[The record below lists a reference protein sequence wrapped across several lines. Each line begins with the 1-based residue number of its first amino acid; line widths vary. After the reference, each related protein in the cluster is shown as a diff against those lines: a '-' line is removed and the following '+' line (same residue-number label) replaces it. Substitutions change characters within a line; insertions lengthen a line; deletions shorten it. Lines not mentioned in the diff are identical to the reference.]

1 MFPNIYVLRIQPC
14 GTLRCVNRWSWP
26 QQYENTSNS
35 WICLRNR
42 PKKKNIFP
50 IDSPN
55 SRFPI
60 GKKWILC
67 NKMPESDM
75 VWSICCSIK
84 FHAPGFSD
92 CAEAAEVAEDETIS
106 SKCWEYRHTVRPREW
121 FWDVRQLGK
130 TRFLKHRKQHSAAPN
145 EQCPKER
152 LVCWVRNK
160 MTNHIQKP
168 FWKPLQSRHF
178 DVTSN
183 DGYIQYI

>member
-1 MFPNIYVLRIQPC
+1 
-14 GTLRCVNRWSWP
+14 
-26 QQYENTSNS
+26 
-35 WICLRNR
+35 
-42 PKKKNIFP
+42 
-50 IDSPN
+50 
-55 SRFPI
+55 
-60 GKKWILC
+60 
-67 NKMPESDM
+67 M

-106 SKCWEYRHTVRPREW
+106 FKCWEYRHTVRPREW
-121 FWDVRQLGK
+121 FWGVRQLGK
-130 TRFLKHRKQHSAAPN
+130 TRFLKHRKQHPAAPN

-183 DGYIQYI
+183 DSYKQYIYICLDLKQLPEPFWNMTYGDNTKSKNVDSPFHLLLGHPYVTPTSIQHPFFF